1 MYKRQD
7 LYFAAVPDEGEK
19 VTSIIATNNGES
31 VTVDADTQNSFDDG
45 LDDWRLANG
54 TICFYTAVEGDITV
68 TVTFTQLSGAIDG
81 VELDGSN
88 GAAEYYNLQ
97 GMKIEA
103 KNLVPVSYTHLV
115 KDIVT
120 REKVRNVSQ
129 LENIIRFVADNIG
142 KPTDVYKRQ
151 VQNYYQII
159 L

>member
-1 MYKRQD
+1 MGYGDEGMPSNEYSSGSQIGKNTD

-103 KNLVPVSYTHLV
+103 KNLVPGMY
-115 KDIVT
+115 IVRQGGKT
-120 REKVRNVSQ
+120 TKQMIEKR
-129 LENIIRFVADNIG
+129 
-142 KPTDVYKRQ
+142 
-151 VQNYYQII
+151 
-159 L
+159 